1 MPAAPHCLAGASG
14 RMLAVALQARAIP
27 REQPDGI
34 AAMRIERVIDVVLL
48 AGLIGVMISTPSVLV
63 RVAMLVAG
71 AMLVLGWFVAWRRR
85 S

>member
-1 MPAAPHCLAGASG
+1 
-14 RMLAVALQARAIP
+14 MLAVALQARATP
-27 REQPDGI
+27 REPPDGS

-63 RVAMLVAG
+63 RVAMLVAC

>member
-1 MPAAPHCLAGASG
+1 
-14 RMLAVALQARAIP
+14 
-27 REQPDGI
+27 
-34 AAMRIERVIDVVLL
+34 MRIERVIDVVLL